1 LSARLAEAREV
12 VASYAEKLVIH
23 FANNSS
29 RLADTHQVQAAA
41 DAVRGAEAIVVAGFT
56 DATYVNAAGEDLA
69 RRRAENVQAALI
81 AHGVSA
87 SHLTIAYHAA
97 GSFVAENQSDEG
109 KALNRRVEI
118 VPDTS
123 MLQARR

>member
-1 LSARLAEAREV
+1 M
-12 VASYAEKLVIH
+12 IH

-29 RLADTHQVQAAA
+29 RLADDARIQAAA
-41 DAVRGAEAIVVAGFT
+41 DAVRGSDAIVVAGYT
-56 DATYVNAAGEDLA
+56 DASYSSAAGEDLA

-81 AHGVSA
+81 ERGIPA

-97 GSFVAENQSDEG
+97 GAFVAENQSDEG

-118 VPDTS
+118 VPETGI
-123 MLQARR
+123 LQARR